1 MGFLCPNDSTCC
13 SAEVQHTHFY
23 LGFQGKRLPG
33 SPEDWQRLSPKQR
46 KEYLLGVVV
55 KTCATGK
62 FTVCNN
68 DLCLSYEIAALC
80 HAVCWCCICSVFVY
94 QQTKYSPN
102 HGTGLCP
109 VLLTGELI
117 ALVLELAVKEI
128 RKVKHSR
135 VAVVAWQL
143 EKNSNIWYS

>member
-1 MGFLCPNDSTCC
+1 MLVVRNSSSVPRC
-13 SAEVQHTHFY
+13 VLVLY
-23 LGFQGKRLPG
+23 L
-33 SPEDWQRLSPKQR
+33 
-46 KEYLLGVVV
+46 
-55 KTCATGK
+55 
-62 FTVCNN
+62 
-68 DLCLSYEIAALC
+68 
-80 HAVCWCCICSVFVY
+80 SVFVY
-94 QQTKYSPN
+94 QQSKYSPN

>member
-1 MGFLCPNDSTCC
+1 MPRCVL
-13 SAEVQHTHFY
+13 VLY
-23 LGFQGKRLPG
+23 LF
-33 SPEDWQRLSPKQR
+33 S
-46 KEYLLGVVV
+46 
-55 KTCATGK
+55 
-62 FTVCNN
+62 VC
-68 DLCLSYEIAALC
+68 
-80 HAVCWCCICSVFVY
+80 VP
-94 QQTKYSPN
+94 TKYSRN